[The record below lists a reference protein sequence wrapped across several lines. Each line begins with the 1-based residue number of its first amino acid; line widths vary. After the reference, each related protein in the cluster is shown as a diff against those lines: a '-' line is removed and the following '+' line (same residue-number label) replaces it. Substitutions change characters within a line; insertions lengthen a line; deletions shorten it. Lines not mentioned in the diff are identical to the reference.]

1 MRKPLMLGLVDEVA
15 DRAEAWYARIWRSCS
30 DDEKLVL
37 SEIAAEGFVNYKSR
51 TVRRLMARGLAVKDP
66 SFRLMNQTF
75 RRFVLSAHCQHDI
88 RAIEGAA
95 DPSPWDRFRAPF
107 LALLVVASL
116 FFVLTQQELFTA
128 TITTLTTVLRGVQ
141 CWSASSRCWLGSAP
155 SWSFRKFEPVA
166 WIAVHC
172 YFSSNVLEN

>member
-1 MRKPLMLGLVDEVA
+1 MA
-15 DRAEAWYARIWRSCS
+15 DRADAWYARIWRSCS

-51 TVRRLMARGLAVKDP
+51 RTVRRLMARGLAVKDP

-75 RRFVLSAHCQHDI
+75 RRFVLSAPCQHDI
-88 RAIEGAA
+88 RAIEGAV

-128 TITTLTTVLRGVQ
+128 TITTLTTVLAGV
-141 CWSASSRCWLGSAP
+141 
-155 SWSFRKFEPVA
+155 PVLVRVVTLLA
-166 WIAVHC
+166 GKRTE
-172 YFSSNVLEN
+172 LELPKI

>member
-1 MRKPLMLGLVDEVA
+1 
-15 DRAEAWYARIWRSCS
+15 
-30 DDEKLVL
+30 
-37 SEIAAEGFVNYKSR
+37 
-51 TVRRLMARGLAVKDP
+51 MARGLADKDP

-75 RRFVLSAHCQHDI
+75 RRFVLSAPCQHDI

-128 TITTLTTVLRGVQ
+128 TITTLTAVLAG
-141 CWSASSRCWLGSAP
+141 L
-155 SWSFRKFEPVA
+155 PVLVRVVSLLA
-166 WIAVHC
+166 GKRAE
-172 YFSSNVLEN
+172 LELPKV